1 MRQVFSSPRLENVE
15 RVAELLRAEAI
26 EVRIVNGRSYKGS
39 RRSNFSYREGAS
51 GPRPSVWVVRAEDQT
66 RARALLREA
75 GLLQNLPSTRSY
87 LGQGE
92 VVFATERPAPRQGMS
107 RASKVRYTLL
117 GGAALVTALAWLSR
131 PDADAPTGDEPAV
144 IAEAAAPEP
153 PRLAM
158 VPPTVEATVNRLPVP
173 QALAETVLATEL
185 AGLDGTAC
193 IAVDGRAP
201 TAPLL
206 DALAAAAPGVR
217 SAPACDDADAAPR
230 LDIANYRTDGSG
242 RGTVDVII
250 DVDGERTSRT
260 LDVVRDGRTWS
271 AAPAE

>member
-1 MRQVFSSPRLENVE
+1 MPVLSFIRHG
-15 RVAELLRAEAI
+15 VAALA
-26 EVRIVNGRSYKGS
+26 
-39 RRSNFSYREGAS
+39 AS
-51 GPRPSVWVVRAEDQT
+51 LV
-66 RARALLREA
+66 
-75 GLLQNLPSTRSY
+75 
-87 LGQGE
+87 
-92 VVFATERPAPRQGMS
+92 
-107 RASKVRYTLL
+107 L

-173 QALAETVLATEL
+173 QALAKTVLAAEL
-185 AGLDGTAC
+185 AGLGGTAC

-206 DALAAAAPGVR
+206 DALAAASPGVR
-217 SAPACDDADAAPR
+217 SVPACDDADAAPR

-260 LDVVRDGRTWS
+260 LDVVREGRTWS
-271 AAPAE
+271 AATAE